1 MQRAETGSQAGK
13 RIRVRPRFFV
23 IVTLFLLVTYA
34 VYGYVSGFLRMRALT
49 AEIEEVRR
57 QIAELQTLNAQ
68 LEAQLLEYDN
78 DEVIE
83 RIAREQ
89 LRLVTPGERPV
100 IVIEAPAEDNADR

>member
-1 MQRAETGSQAGK
+1 M
-13 RIRVRPRFFV
+13 RPRLV
-23 IVTLFLLVTYA
+23 IDTLFLLVTA
-34 VYGYVSGFLRMRALT
+34 VTGTSAVSCACGAHPSRKSGAN
-49 AEIEEVRR
+49 
-57 QIAELQTLNAQ
+57 AELQTLNAQ

>member
-1 MQRAETGSQAGK
+1 TTVAWCSRL
-13 RIRVRPRFFV
+13 RVAAPFFFTHPAHTE
-23 IVTLFLLVTYA
+23 IYTLSLHD
-34 VYGYVSGFLRMRALT
+34 ALPIS
-49 AEIEEVRR
+49 EIEEVRR